1 VVGNSSIL
9 IFPLLVLIAVIE
21 MFVRLNDLVST
32 LNICKQLDDLFDGQ
46 LKFVKWV
53 DQFKSDFKDQIP
65 KDTVEMM
72 LTKLPKKKELVQ
84 EKKKFFTFSNF
95 DSESLIQLFDSKDK
109 EDPFVSLDE
118 KTKFL
123 FEIKE

>member
-1 VVGNSSIL
+1 
-9 IFPLLVLIAVIE
+9 
-21 MFVRLNDLVST
+21 
-32 LNICKQLDDLFDGQ
+32 LNISKQLDDLFDGQ
-46 LKFVKWV
+46 HRFVKWV

-72 LTKLPKKKELVQ
+72 LAKLPKKKELVQ